1 MKEITVITLLTG
13 VLTAVL
19 TALLAMLIVLA
30 LGGCN
35 PTKSTDDRNAPSEMT
50 IIDKT
55 DNYKIYKHDK
65 TGVCYFCITNKGKAS
80 VCVMLNPD
88 GTPYTGGNTDEK
100 QKR

>member
-1 MKEITVITLLTG
+1 MTLI
-13 VLTAVL
+13 
-19 TALLAMLIVLA
+19 MLIMLIIFLA
-30 LGGCN
+30 FGSCN
-35 PTKSTDDRNAPSEMT
+35 GTKSTDDRNAPSEMT

-65 TGVCYFCITNKGKAS
+65 TGVCYFCITDKGKMS

-100 QKR
+100 

>member
-1 MKEITVITLLTG
+1 MIKVKRSTVITLLTG

-65 TGVCYFCITNKGKAS
+65 TGVCYFCVIGSDGSSA
-80 VCVMLNPD
+80 CVMLNPD
-88 GTPYTGGNTDEK
+88 GTPYTEEE
-100 QKR
+100 